1 MKPLRC
7 AFEVVLRLPDSLLI
21 EDTGT
26 GGCPTVTNDAE
37 ALVKHLLH
45 GGVLR
50 PGMRLLYYDS
60 EGKKDEIL
68 FDANGFKGFKIL
80 RDNEAK
86 SEPDVVA
93 ERPLH

>member
-7 AFEVVLRLPDSLLI
+7 SFEIVLRLPDSLLV

-26 GGCPTVTNDAE
+26 GGCPTITNDAE
-37 ALVKHLLH
+37 ALVDHLLH

-50 PGMRLLYYDS
+50 PGMRLFYYDS

-68 FDANGFKGFKIL
+68 FDANGFKEFKIL
-80 RDNEAK
+80 
-86 SEPDVVA
+86 
-93 ERPLH
+93 